1 MILKLKQ
8 WCEGIVI
15 AIIITIIIE
24 MLIPDSNKK
33 YVKVVIGI
41 YIMFVSLN
49 PLLEL
54 LHYDI
59 NFENILGL
67 DTVQTSTNVDTKIKD
82 VYVLGIEEKIK
93 EDIENLGYTVE
104 IVQVLVDENYEN
116 ISEIYLK
123 VDNNKSSNDIKIEEV
138 SIGKKENIKNQ
149 YNDIVSF
156 LETNYSV
163 EGNKIIIY

>member
-49 PLLEL
+49 PILEL

-59 NFENILGL
+59 NFENILGI
-67 DTVQTSTNVDTKIKD
+67 DAVQTSSNVDSKIKD

-93 EDIENLGYTVE
+93 EDIENLGYAIENVE
-104 IVQVLVDENYEN
+104 VLVDENYEN
-116 ISEIYLK
+116 ISEISLK
-123 VDNNKSSNDIKIEEV
+123 VGNSKNSYFIKIEKV
-138 SIGKKENIKNQ
+138 SIGEKENIKNQ

-163 EGNKIIIY
+163 DESKIIIY

>member
-49 PLLEL
+49 PILEL

-59 NFENILGL
+59 NFENILGI
-67 DTVQTSTNVDTKIKD
+67 DAVQTSSNVDSKIKD

-93 EDIENLGYTVE
+93 EDIENLGYAIENVE
-104 IVQVLVDENYEN
+104 VLVDENYEN
-116 ISEIYLK
+116 ISEISLK
-123 VDNNKSSNDIKIEEV
+123 VGNSKNSNFIKIEKV
-138 SIGKKENIKNQ
+138 SIGEKENIKNQ

-163 EGNKIIIY
+163 DESKIIIY